1 VRAPCAIRRAAAAR
15 RERATKMSRIPRDA
29 VVINAVGVRR
39 WEAVM
44 AKRNEAPDERR
55 VRDLPARP
63 VRLTSDMSL
72 PKLSAVEI
80 GSYLVA
86 FLAMFLVLELKL
98 LGGLLAG
105 MLVYQLVHMIAP
117 FIEKRMTSGRARL
130 VAVVL
135 LSAVIIGG
143 LTGATIATIE
153 HFEHDVPSLQKLLDQ
168 LLTITSHARLRVPEW
183 VGNYLP
189 VDSEQMKDKATQ
201 LMHQHAEQLQQ
212 GGKEMARGF
221 GHILIGMIIGAI
233 IAVGAPKSTHRLP
246 LSTALVTRVT
256 RFSDAFRRIVFAQ
269 IKISAINAVFTAMYL
284 LIALPI
290 FHERLPLSKT
300 LVLVTFIVGLLPVI
314 GNLIS
319 NTIIVAISLSVS
331 FGTAVA
337 SLAFLILIHK
347 LEYFLNARI
356 IGGQIEAR
364 AWELLLAMLAM
375 EAAFG
380 LPGVIAAP
388 IFYAYIKRELIYLR
402 LV

>member
-1 VRAPCAIRRAAAAR
+1 MQWGW
-15 RERATKMSRIPRDA
+15 K
-29 VVINAVGVRR
+29 
-39 WEAVM
+39 AVM
-44 AKRNEAPDERR
+44 AKRNEAAEEKR

-72 PKLSAVEI
+72 PKLSAVEV
-80 GSYLVA
+80 GSYVVA
-86 FLAMFLVLELKL
+86 FAAMFLVLELKL

-117 FIEKRMTSGRARL
+117 VIERRVSSGTARII
-130 VAVVL
+130 AVGF
-135 LSAVIIGG
+135 LSMIIIGG
-143 LTGATIATIE
+143 LTAATIATMN
-153 HFEHDVPSLQKLLDQ
+153 HFEHDVPSMQKLFDQ
-168 LLTITSHARLRVPEW
+168 LLEITSHARLRMPDW
-183 VGNYLP
+183 IGNYLP
-189 VDSEQMKDKATQ
+189 VDAEQMKAKAAE
-201 LMHQHAEQLQQ
+201 LMHKHAEQLQQ

-221 GHILIGMIIGAI
+221 GHVLIGMIIGAI
-233 IAVGAPKSTHRLP
+233 IAVGVPRTPHRLP
-246 LSTALVTRVT
+246 LSTALVTRVS

-300 LVLVTFIVGLLPVI
+300 LVLITFLVGLLPVI

-319 NTIIVAISLSVS
+319 NTIIVGISLSVS
-331 FGTAVA
+331 LGTAIA
-337 SLAFLILIHK
+337 SLVFLIVIHK

>member
-1 VRAPCAIRRAAAAR
+1 
-15 RERATKMSRIPRDA
+15 
-29 VVINAVGVRR
+29 
-39 WEAVM
+39 M
-44 AKRNEAPDERR
+44 AKRNEAAEERR

-80 GSYLVA
+80 GSYFVA
-86 FLAMFLVLELKL
+86 FAGMFLVMHLKL

-117 FIEKRMTSGRARL
+117 LIEKRMASGRARL
-130 VAVVL
+130 VAAVL
-135 LSAVIIGG
+135 LSVIIIGG

-153 HFEHDVPSLQKLLDQ
+153 HFERDVPSLQKLLDQ
-168 LLTITSHARLRVPEW
+168 LMTITSHARLRVPDW
-183 VGNYLP
+183 VANYLP
-189 VDSEQMKDKATQ
+189 VDSEQMKDKATE
-201 LMHQHAEQLQQ
+201 LMHKHAAQLQQ
-212 GGKEMARGF
+212 GGKDMARGF
-221 GHILIGMIIGAI
+221 GHVLIGMIIGAI
-233 IAVGAPKSTHRLP
+233 IAVGVPKHAHRLP

-300 LVLVTFIVGLLPVI
+300 LVLITFIVGLLPVI

-319 NTIIVAISLSVS
+319 NTIIVAISLSIS

-337 SLAFLILIHK
+337 SLAFLIIIHK